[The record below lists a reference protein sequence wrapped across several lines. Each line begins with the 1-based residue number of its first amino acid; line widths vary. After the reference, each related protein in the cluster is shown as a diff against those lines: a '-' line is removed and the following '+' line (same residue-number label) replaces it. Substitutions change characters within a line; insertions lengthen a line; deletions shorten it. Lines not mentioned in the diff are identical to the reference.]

1 MAGRGRGRGRG
12 RGSRQVSTES
22 TPGLE
27 GKVKATAAISFEKK
41 NEVVHTSNS
50 RKQAASRPQESPTRL
65 GTQQNGSNARK
76 PSTPRQNSSDM
87 KQEHL
92 KEKKGIAS
100 PQASTVVPKRMPNN
114 GTTKM
119 PDNSTVDGA
128 EKPNDIQSNKKE
140 YVRKGSE
147 PQEDSQRSIVR
158 PGPDEAHRLY
168 SETSKRLRFVVQNL
182 RLKMDDIS
190 IAASK
195 VNDIVNQILR
205 SEDITK
211 HPLFAKIEAMNTGS
225 YYERLKI
232 LHPNE
237 FDIMLKVPVERIT
250 LTPFEKTGKTEKSGA
265 YYTLA
270 LKRMSKDD
278 PWRLYIHQES
288 RQILQSLVLSD
299 LRKIVKAALKRT
311 GYNITIQRKS
321 PKSPAITFEIESKP
335 ENISVD
341 LVLALEVNQSW
352 PEAVK
357 DGMKIEEWLGTKTRK
372 DLRYEPFYFVAKK
385 PGDISETQDVDDVWR
400 LSFSNIEKE
409 IVTNHGHAKTCC
421 ESEGKKC
428 CRKPCLKLLK
438 CLLELIK
445 IFSRKRCLGVFCSY
459 HVKTAFFHC
468 CVDKFLDQDWKKEDL
483 GSCFDRLVES
493 FLKHLEN
500 AQLPNFFI
508 PSHNLFDEFPEN
520 CFQVLQSEIRKE
532 KSLNYPIFD
541 HITVR

>member
-311 GYNITIQRKS
+311 
-321 PKSPAITFEIESKP
+321 
-335 ENISVD
+335 
-341 LVLALEVNQSW
+341 
-352 PEAVK
+352 
-357 DGMKIEEWLGTKTRK
+357 
-372 DLRYEPFYFVAKK
+372 
-385 PGDISETQDVDDVWR
+385 DVDDVWR